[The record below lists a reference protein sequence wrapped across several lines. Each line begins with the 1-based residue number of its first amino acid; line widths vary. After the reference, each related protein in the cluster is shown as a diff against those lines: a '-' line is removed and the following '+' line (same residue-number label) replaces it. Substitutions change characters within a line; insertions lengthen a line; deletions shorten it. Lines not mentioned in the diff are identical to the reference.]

1 MSRIVR
7 HFPIGV
13 FALLA
18 LPGSL
23 VGQATPQSLS
33 ITPITGFFG
42 LEAAVTSFNSQ
53 TVATSGA
60 ELAVLFNHRVSVG
73 VVGYGLVNRDVSLSI
88 ADRSPPDTLRMGY
101 GGLRVGYRFAPQRP
115 VHVAVNL
122 FIGGGEVRA
131 RADGRPRLEDE
142 LFVAAPGVA
151 LEANLGSSLQGA
163 LGLSYRQVG
172 GIDWPGVA
180 ASALRGPELRFS
192 LRAGRF

>member
-1 MSRIVR
+1 
-7 HFPIGV
+7 
-13 FALLA
+13 LA
-18 LPGSL
+18 LPGPL
-23 VGQATPQSLS
+23 VAQATPHSLS
-33 ITPITGFFG
+33 IAPITGFFG

-53 TVATSGA
+53 TAATSGA

-88 ADRSPPDTLRMGY
+88 ADRSPPDTLRIGY

-122 FIGGGEVRA
+122 FLGGGEARA
-131 RADGRPRLEDE
+131 RAPGRPRLEDE

-151 LEANLGSSLQGA
+151 VEANLGSSLQGVI
-163 LGLSYRQVG
+163 GVSYRHVG

-180 ASALRGPELRFS
+180 ASALCGPELRFS